1 MPLPT
6 RSSQRGGVLAKEEA
20 SYGVAETLSNSLDA
34 CELYIGDG
42 DQPDPDP
49 LDYIYDGNGPG
60 RVADT
65 GAPAKM
71 TAAAGPFRQVPFRT
85 LLKGRGTLYSA
96 VLTPPNSNHRWLK
109 GCGYDATYSAT
120 PTPQWTYTPTPLNG
134 SPTGLTVRRFLHD
147 RQHDDRGVFSSLNYD
162 TASQNPLGVL
172 VADFSDGLGI
182 ATIPTD
188 QTIPTLTHDQF
199 GIAPLVVSG
208 MTVTFDGVTTLAVRR
223 ISYKQNRKIGGPRH
237 QTNLAGGNAG
247 YVHQGAMPVVEIEME
262 RPLVATKDF
271 ETMRAA
277 GTVLAASWGW
287 NQSVQYNRILHT
299 FAQAQIMNVANS
311 NADGMALVTVTL
323 KPHVTAANLYDY
335 EEIKYS

>member
-6 RSSQRGGVLAKEEA
+6 RSAQRGGVLAKEEA

-42 DQPDPDP
+42 EQPDPDP

-85 LLKGRGTLYSA
+85 LLKGRGSLYSA
-96 VLTPPNSNHRWLK
+96 VLTPPNAVHRWIK
-109 GCGYDATYSAT
+109 ASGYDMTYSAT
-120 PTPQWTYTPTPLNG
+120 PTPQWTASPTALNG
-134 SPTGLTVRRFLHD
+134 SPTALTVRRFLHD
-147 RQHDDRGVFSSLNYD
+147 RQHDDRGVFASLNYD
-162 TASQNPLGVL
+162 SASQNPLGVL
-172 VADFSDGLGI
+172 VADFSDALGI
-182 ATIPTD
+182 ATVPTD

-199 GIAPLVVSG
+199 GIAPLVAGG

-223 ISYKQNRKIGGPRH
+223 VSYKQNRKIGGPRH
-237 QTNLAGGNAG
+237 QVNIAGGNAG
-247 YVHQGAMPVVEIEME
+247 YVHQGASPEVEIEME
-262 RPLVATKDF
+262 RPAAATKDF

-277 GTVLAASWGW
+277 GTVIAASWAF
-287 NQSVQYNRILHT
+287 NAAAQYNRFTHS
-299 FAQAQIMNVANS
+299 FPQCQIMNVANS

-323 KPHVTAANLYDY
+323 RPHVTAANLYDY
-335 EEIKYS
+335 ESILFN